1 MTMEVMEWQ
10 RLRAERQEKSK
21 PWYSEQAVGV
31 SLHINAWGF
40 EGRIS
45 WNRLA
50 LVVRTLR
57 NSDSKDSREAWKLV

>member
-21 PWYSEQAVGV
+21 PWYSEQAAGV

-45 WNRLA
+45 WNRLSPCGE
-50 LVVRTLR
+50 
-57 NSDSKDSREAWKLV
+57 NSQKFREKG